1 MQDEG
6 CRDERPPTTIFLAVV
21 FHGDLV
27 RKVDVL
33 ILRASSR
40 SPLLSF
46 KLWRRSPGSMSWNAV
61 KCESWLRQS
70 GFHNS
75 SGQILGDA
83 RGGALPKT
91 EHASNRTRHRRKNA
105 LPKGRCLTEHCVVCV
120 PCRGL
125 CVSPGGPSGLCNHN
139 MYTYICGK
147 FLHVLPPCTWSNG
160 LPLLRADFRNL
171 AGSPHQGSMFQVF
184 WAEHGR
190 QPSSCIG

>member
-1 MQDEG
+1 MNLHVGTCELGVSLWVDIQPMQDEG

-33 ILRASSR
+33 ILRASLR
-40 SPLLSF
+40 SPLLRF

-105 LPKGRCLTEHCVVCV
+105 LLGQKIE
-120 PCRGL
+120 
-125 CVSPGGPSGLCNHN
+125 S
-139 MYTYICGK
+139 
-147 FLHVLPPCTWSNG
+147 
-160 LPLLRADFRNL
+160 
-171 AGSPHQGSMFQVF
+171 
-184 WAEHGR
+184 
-190 QPSSCIG
+190 